1 MNIPWV
7 PIIAGVVVLVL
18 VIWLISTYNR
28 LVKSRNS
35 STEAV
40 RGIDVALESRFDQI
54 KAQADAV
61 SGIVKKEVDLVLD
74 ATALRTGRT
83 IDQLTISEK
92 MEVNAAMEDAEQK
105 LMNAA
110 AQASPGRLAS
120 IENYP
125 EIQTHVNVELLQRT
139 INEAEERLQAARRVY
154 NRSATVYNTH
164 RQTFPTMLIAAP
176 MGFKHH
182 ELFELTDQRKQAGY
196 NLEGYLD

>member
-120 IENYP
+120 LENYP

-164 RQTFPTMLIAAP
+164 RETFPTMLIAAP

>member
-18 VIWLISTYNR
+18 VVWLISTYNR

-83 IDQLTISEK
+83 IGQLTMQEK
-92 MEVNAAMEDAEQK
+92 MQVNAAMEDAEQK

-110 AQASPGRLAS
+110 AQAGPGRLAS

-125 EIQTHVNVELLQRT
+125 EMQTHINVELLQRT

-164 RQTFPTMLIAAP
+164 PRHFL
-176 MGFKHH
+176 
-182 ELFELTDQRKQAGY
+182 RC
-196 NLEGYLD
+196 

>member
-18 VIWLISTYNR
+18 VVWLISTYNR

-83 IDQLTISEK
+83 IGQLTMQEK
-92 MEVNAAMEDAEQK
+92 MQVNAAMEDAEQK

-110 AQASPGRLAS
+110 AQAGPGRLAS

-125 EIQTHVNVELLQRT
+125 EMQTHINVELLQRT

-164 RQTFPTMLIAAP
+164 RQTFPTVLIAAP

-182 ELFELTDQRKQAGY
+182 ELFELTDQRKKTGY
-196 NLEGYLD
+196 TLEGYLD

>member
-164 RQTFPTMLIAAP
+164 RQTFPTMLVAAP

>member
-7 PIIAGVVVLVL
+7 PIVAGAAIVIL

-61 SGIVKKEVDLVLD
+61 SGIVKKEVDMVLD

-83 IDQLTISEK
+83 IEQLTMQEK
-92 MEVNAAMEDAEQK
+92 MQVNAAMENAEQT

-110 AQASPGRLAS
+110 AQAGPGRLAS

-125 EIQTHVNVELLQRT
+125 EMQTHTNVELLQRT

-164 RQTFPTMLIAAP
+164 RQTFPTVLIAAP

-182 ELFELTDQRKQAGY
+182 ELFELTDQRKKIGY

>member
-182 ELFELTDQRKQAGY
+182 ELFGLTDQRKQAGY

>member
-120 IENYP
+120 LENYP